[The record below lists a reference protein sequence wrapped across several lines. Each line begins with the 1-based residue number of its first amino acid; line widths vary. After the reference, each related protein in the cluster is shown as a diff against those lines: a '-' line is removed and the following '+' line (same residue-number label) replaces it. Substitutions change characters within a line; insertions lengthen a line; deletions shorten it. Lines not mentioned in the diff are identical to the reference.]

1 MKLGLQEAGKSG
13 KLHKK
18 AVISN
23 SKKENPTRI
32 VIVPVHKEVARGTLK
47 NILEQARISL
57 EEVLELL

>member
-32 VIVPVHKEVARGTLK
+32 VIVPVH
-47 NILEQARISL
+47 
-57 EEVLELL
+57 